1 MIAALATAALAA
13 AMPVGIG
20 VATPVGIGAH
30 EYRFG
35 VYRST
40 VPAGAVRFNIHDF
53 GEDAHN
59 LLVSGPRGYRSAV
72 SPDVV
77 PGRDLSFVVRLR
89 RPGAYRLICIKP
101 GHAAKGMRAT
111 LRVR

>member
-1 MIAALATAALAA
+1 VIGAAALAA
-13 AMPVGIG
+13 AAIGAVPVG
-20 VATPVGIGAH
+20 VGTH

-35 VYRST
+35 LYRNT
-40 VPAGAVRFNIHDF
+40 VRPGAVQFNLHDF

-59 LLVSGPRGYRSAV
+59 LVVFGPRGYRSAV

-77 PGRDLSFVVRLR
+77 PGRDVSFAVRLR
-89 RPGAYRLICIKP
+89 RTGTYRLVCVKP
-101 GHAAKGMRAT
+101 GHAARGMRAT

>member
-1 MIAALATAALAA
+1 MIAAALAVLA
-13 AMPVGIG
+13 VVAPVQVG
-20 VATPVGIGAH
+20 VGAR

-35 VYRST
+35 VYRTS
-40 VPAGAVRFNIHDF
+40 VPRGAVRFYLHDL

-59 LLVSGPRGYRSAV
+59 LMVLGPRGYRSAV
-72 SPDVV
+72 SPDVK
-77 PGRDLSFVVRLR
+77 PGHDVAFDVRLR
-89 RPGAYRLICIKP
+89 RRGVYRLICVKP

>member
-1 MIAALATAALAA
+1 VIAAALAVIAA
-13 AMPVGIG
+13 AAPVQVG
-20 VATPVGIGAH
+20 VGAR

-35 VYRST
+35 VYRTS
-40 VPAGAVRFNIHDF
+40 VPRGAVRFNVHDL

-59 LLVSGPRGYRSAV
+59 LMVLGPRGYHSAV
-72 SPDVV
+72 SPDVKPAHDV
-77 PGRDLSFVVRLR
+77 TFDVHLR
-89 RPGAYRLICIKP
+89 RRGVYRLICVKP

>member
-1 MIAALATAALAA
+1 MIAALAAVLATS
-13 AMPVGIG
+13 VG
-20 VATPVGIGAH
+20 VGAH

-35 VYRST
+35 VYRT
-40 VPAGAVRFNIHDF
+40 AVPAGAVQFNLHDF

-59 LLVSGPRGYRSAV
+59 LVVLGPGGYRSAV
-72 SPDVV
+72 SPDVK
-77 PGRDLSFVVRLR
+77 PGVDIAFRVRLR
-89 RPGAYRLICIKP
+89 RPGLYRLICVKP

>member
-1 MIAALATAALAA
+1 VIGAAALAA
-13 AMPVGIG
+13 AAIAPLPVG
-20 VATPVGIGAH
+20 VGAH

-35 VYRST
+35 LYRTS
-40 VPAGAVRFNIHDF
+40 VRPGAVRFNLHDF

-59 LLVSGPRGYRSAV
+59 LVVLGPRGYRSAV
-72 SPDVV
+72 SPDVRPDHDV
-77 PGRDLSFVVRLR
+77 AFRVRLR
-89 RPGAYRLICIKP
+89 RAGLYRLICVKP

>member
-1 MIAALATAALAA
+1 MITAALAVIA
-13 AMPVGIG
+13 AATSPVQVG
-20 VATPVGIGAH
+20 VGAR

-35 VYRST
+35 IYRTS
-40 VPAGAVRFNIHDF
+40 VRQGAVQFNLHDF

-59 LLVSGPRGYRSAV
+59 LVVLGPRRYHSAV
-72 SPDVV
+72 SRDVK
-77 PGRDLSFVVRLR
+77 PGQDVTLDVHLR
-89 RPGAYRLICIKP
+89 RPGLYRLICVKP

>member
-1 MIAALATAALAA
+1 MIAAALAVA
-13 AMPVGIG
+13 ASLAPVPVG
-20 VATPVGIGAH
+20 VGAH

-35 VYRST
+35 LYRT
-40 VPAGAVRFNIHDF
+40 DVRPGAVRFNLHDF

-59 LLVSGPRGYRSAV
+59 LVVLGPRGYRSAV

-77 PGRDLSFVVRLR
+77 PGRDVAFDVRLR
-89 RPGAYRLICIKP
+89 RRGVYRLVCVKP
-101 GHAAKGMRAT
+101 GHAARGMRAT

>member
-1 MIAALATAALAA
+1 VIGAAALAA
-13 AMPVGIG
+13 AAIGAVPVG
-20 VATPVGIGAH
+20 VATH

-35 VYRST
+35 LYRTT
-40 VPAGAVRFNIHDF
+40 VRPGPVRFNLHDF

-59 LLVSGPRGYRSAV
+59 LVVLGPRGYRSAV

-77 PGRDLSFVVRLR
+77 PGRDVAFDVRLR
-89 RPGAYRLICIKP
+89 RRGTYRLVCVKP

-111 LRVR
+111 LRVQ

>member
-1 MIAALATAALAA
+1 VIGAAALAA
-13 AMPVGIG
+13 AAIGAVPVG
-20 VATPVGIGAH
+20 VGTH

-35 VYRST
+35 LYRT
-40 VPAGAVRFNIHDF
+40 AVPAGTVRFNLHDF

-59 LLVSGPRGYRSAV
+59 LVVLGPRGYRSAV

-77 PGRDLSFVVRLR
+77 PGRDVAFDVRLR
-89 RPGAYRLICIKP
+89 RRGAYRLVCVKP
-101 GHAAKGMRAT
+101 GHAAKGMRAA

>member
-1 MIAALATAALAA
+1 VIGAAALAA
-13 AMPVGIG
+13 AAIGAVPVG
-20 VATPVGIGAH
+20 VGTH

-35 VYRST
+35 LYRT
-40 VPAGAVRFNIHDF
+40 AVRAGAVRFNLHDF

-59 LLVSGPRGYRSAV
+59 LVVFGPRGYRSAV

-77 PGRDLSFVVRLR
+77 PGRDVAFDVRLR
-89 RPGAYRLICIKP
+89 RKGTYRLVCVKP